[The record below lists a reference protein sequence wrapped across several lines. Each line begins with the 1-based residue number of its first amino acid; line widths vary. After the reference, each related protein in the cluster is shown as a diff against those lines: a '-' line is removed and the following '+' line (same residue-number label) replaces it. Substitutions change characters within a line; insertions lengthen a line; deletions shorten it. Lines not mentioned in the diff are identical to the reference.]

1 MSFINKYF
9 PLNMAVVKQEISLFD
24 ADRLKHF
31 LISLFQFLLVFYIV
45 IQYNIERS
53 FGVIEYAPFV
63 IAAFILYSF
72 IPLRFRPFSLII
84 ICFALI
90 YSAFGLLAGSFI
102 IAVGLG
108 MILICH
114 LPLKFNLRLFII
126 LGTAFILA
134 VCRTEIF
141 YIPWMTMSVMYM
153 APMFMF
159 RLIIY
164 MYELKHGLVPV
175 SRLQSI
181 AYFFLFPN
189 IFFLFFP
196 IVDYK
201 TYIKTYYNIAEKEVW
216 QKGIRWML
224 RGLVHLM
231 CYRLICFN
239 FLIEPSDIMDLSS
252 LLHYM
257 IANYSLI
264 IRLSG
269 VFHFAVGMLCMFGL
283 NLPPVFDNY
292 FIATSFVDL
301 WRRINIYWRD
311 FVLKIF
317 FYPIMFRYK
326 KVVKKNLLPL
336 TMMTVFIITW
346 LLHSY
351 QLFWITGVV
360 LIKPIDIIFWIVI
373 GACITV
379 NSMIIEKEALAGK
392 SNTETR
398 NTIASYFITMIKI
411 QGMIFF
417 MSLMWSLWSSRSLED
432 WRYILSKAK
441 HISSGQVIE
450 IAGII
455 IAVTILGV
463 MVQLIIKN
471 QGIKKLI
478 GKKPQ
483 DTLFLTLPSLILL
496 ALFSFKSVTAKLP
509 SSAQKIILNMNNS
522 SPNAIEKTNADIGYY
537 DRLIE
542 GDEDMTIGIGAK
554 SFKKLVRKNPYTDA
568 YYITNDIMH
577 RRMKPNLKIDGID
590 HNFQSN
596 SFGIRDKEYSVVK
609 PPGTTRIALLGGSYE
624 MGSGVDNDQVF
635 ESIVEEKLNK
645 ERVGKDHG
653 QIEIFNFAGGGYYLL
668 QHVELANTTIFKYHP
683 DGVIYFAHSD
693 ERGKVIK
700 DFTNAIKLKLP
711 LKYPFLE
718 HIQEISGVK
727 SYMSALQIKELL
739 TPYADTIIKWGYH
752 EIAERCKEN
761 NAVPIWAY
769 LPTTTESVDVNEYN
783 EIKSYAETLGFVT
796 LDMRDA
802 YGNVDRKLIQ
812 ISEWNT
818 HPNVLGHRLIATRF
832 YRELLKNQSR
842 IFLNNK

>member
-1 MSFINKYF
+1 
-9 PLNMAVVKQEISLFD
+9 
-24 ADRLKHF
+24 
-31 LISLFQFLLVFYIV
+31 
-45 IQYNIERS
+45 
-53 FGVIEYAPFV
+53 
-63 IAAFILYSF
+63 
-72 IPLRFRPFSLII
+72 
-84 ICFALI
+84 
-90 YSAFGLLAGSFI
+90 
-102 IAVGLG
+102 
-108 MILICH
+108 
-114 LPLKFNLRLFII
+114 
-126 LGTAFILA
+126 
-134 VCRTEIF
+134 
-141 YIPWMTMSVMYM
+141 
-153 APMFMF
+153 
-159 RLIIY
+159 
-164 MYELKHGLVPV
+164 
-175 SRLQSI
+175 
-181 AYFFLFPN
+181 
-189 IFFLFFP
+189 
-196 IVDYK
+196 
-201 TYIKTYYNIAEKEVW
+201 
-216 QKGIRWML
+216 
-224 RGLVHLM
+224 
-231 CYRLICFN
+231 
-239 FLIEPSDIMDLSS
+239 
-252 LLHYM
+252 
-257 IANYSLI
+257 
-264 IRLSG
+264 
-269 VFHFAVGMLCMFGL
+269 
-283 NLPPVFDNY
+283 
-292 FIATSFVDL
+292 
-301 WRRINIYWRD
+301 
-311 FVLKIF
+311 
-317 FYPIMFRYK
+317 
-326 KVVKKNLLPL
+326 
-336 TMMTVFIITW
+336 
-346 LLHSY
+346 
-351 QLFWITGVV
+351 
-360 LIKPIDIIFWIVI
+360 
-373 GACITV
+373 
-379 NSMIIEKEALAGK
+379 
-392 SNTETR
+392 
-398 NTIASYFITMIKI
+398 
-411 QGMIFF
+411 
-417 MSLMWSLWSSRSLED
+417 
-432 WRYILSKAK
+432 
-441 HISSGQVIE
+441 
-450 IAGII
+450 
-455 IAVTILGV
+455 
-463 MVQLIIKN
+463 
-471 QGIKKLI
+471 
-478 GKKPQ
+478 
-483 DTLFLTLPSLILL
+483 
-496 ALFSFKSVTAKLP
+496 
-509 SSAQKIILNMNNS
+509 
-522 SPNAIEKTNADIGYY
+522 DIGYY

-635 ESIVEEKLNK
+635 EAIVEEKLNK